1 MGEVLGIGIS
11 HSPLFSR
18 PKNDMAFLLSQRLA
32 DPAIPDS
39 AKDQSK
45 WPEAMKKE
53 WSNDKGAAA
62 GAAHH
67 EAMLADFE
75 RARKVIDDFKPDF
88 IFMWGDDQYEN
99 YKEGIIPPFSILAY
113 DGDMTVKPWLQASAS
128 GSMKGKPNVWGEPM
142 DFEFKLHFHREAAK
156 YFVEHL
162 LDEDFDISYSYQ
174 PNEHPG
180 LAHAFLN
187 ACLYLD
193 YHRKGFPH
201 RIVPCSIN
209 CYGREVIGYRGF
221 ADNLGHK
228 PPPDPHSPKP
238 SRCFALGKA
247 VAKIARESP
256 YRVALMASSSWSHS
270 FLTKKTWRMVP
281 DIETDMKLYDAMV
294 TGNYDAWKK
303 MTLEEVE
310 DCGGHETLNW
320 FALMGAMQELNQKI
334 VWSNI
339 LPTYIFNATKVTA
352 VFGQR

>member
-1 MGEVLGIGIS
+1 
-11 HSPLFSR
+11 
-18 PKNDMAFLLSQRLA
+18 
-32 DPAIPDS
+32 
-39 AKDQSK
+39 
-45 WPEAMKKE
+45 
-53 WSNDKGAAA
+53 
-62 GAAHH
+62 
-67 EAMLADFE
+67 
-75 RARKVIDDFKPDF
+75 
-88 IFMWGDDQYEN
+88 
-99 YKEGIIPPFSILAY
+99 
-113 DGDMTVKPWLQASAS
+113 
-128 GSMKGKPNVWGEPM
+128 

-162 LDEDFDISYSYQ
+162 LDHDFDISYSYQ

-193 YHRKGFPH
+193 YYRQGFPH

-209 CYGREVIGYRGF
+209 CYGREVIGYHGF

-270 FLTKKTWRMVP
+270 FL
-281 DIETDMKLYDAMV
+281 
-294 TGNYDAWKK
+294 KK
-303 MTLEEVE
+303 MTLEQVE